1 MRNRFPV
8 DLSPLHVSITQP
20 PSRSEVFGSV
30 VVEAEGTHDL
40 RTPIERLELWAD
52 GHLLVSRDY
61 QCTYRFGIERC
72 SGEPPLREAVV
83 WDASAGR
90 IGSSYTR

>member
-1 MRNRFPV
+1 
-8 DLSPLHVSITQP
+8 
-20 PSRSEVFGSV
+20 
-30 VVEAEGTHDL
+30 
-40 RTPIERLELWAD
+40 LWAD